1 MKYTNIKEAIFLER
15 INRFVARMNLDGKEE
30 YCHVKNT
37 GRCREL
43 FVPGARAL
51 VSKIDSAK
59 RKTQYDMISVYKGER
74 LVNVDSQA
82 PNQAAEEWLRAG
94 GLFPDI
100 TKLIR
105 EKTCGDSRIDLYA
118 ETEKR
123 RILVEVKGVTLEE
136 DGIVRFPDAPT
147 DRGIKHLGELEK
159 SLAAGFE
166 AYILFVIQMEGVRY
180 FEPNRAGHPEFADA
194 LARACQA
201 GVHILACD
209 CKVEPDSLAIGSEVP
224 VLLR

>member
-1 MKYTNIKEAIFLER
+1 MKYTNIKEGIFLER
-15 INRFVARMNLDGKEE
+15 LNRFVARVNLDGKEE

-43 FVPGARAL
+43 FVPDARVL
-51 VSKIDSAK
+51 VSEIDSAK
-59 RKTQYDMISVYKGER
+59 RKTKYDLISVYKEER

-82 PNQAAEEWLRAG
+82 PNQVAEEWLRAG
-94 GLFPDI
+94 GLCSGI
-100 TKLIR
+100 TKLVR
-105 EKTCGDSRIDLYA
+105 EKSYGDSRIDLYA
-118 ETEKR
+118 ETEKKK
-123 RILVEVKGVTLEE
+123 ILIEVKGVTLEE
-136 DGIVRFPDAPT
+136 DGVVRFPDAPT

-194 LARACQA
+194 LAKACQA

-209 CKVEPDSLAIGSEVP
+209 CKVGKDSLEMGSEVP

>member
-1 MKYTNIKEAIFLER
+1 M
-15 INRFVARMNLDGKEE
+15 
-30 YCHVKNT
+30 KNT
-37 GRCREL
+37 GRCKEL
-43 FVPGARAL
+43 FVPNTRVF
-51 VSKIDSAK
+51 VSEIDSTK
-59 RKTQYDMISVYKGER
+59 RKTRYDLISVYKGER

-82 PNQAAEEWLRAG
+82 PNQVAQEWVRAG
-94 GLFPDI
+94 GLCSGI

-105 EKTCGDSRIDLYA
+105 EKTYGDSRIDIYA

-123 RILVEVKGVTLEE
+123 KILVEVKGVTLEE

-159 SLAAGFE
+159 SLAAGIE

-194 LARACQA
+194 LAKACQA
-201 GVHILACD
+201 GVHILAYD
-209 CKVEPDSLAIGSEVP
+209 CKVGTDSLEISSEVP

>member
-1 MKYTNIKEAIFLER
+1 MLYER
-15 INRFVARMNLDGKEE
+15 IEEAVFRSRPNRFLAQVVTERGGEV
-30 YCHVKNT
+30 CHVKNT
-37 GRCREL
+37 GRCKEL
-43 FVPGARAL
+43 FVPNTRVF
-51 VSKIDSAK
+51 VSEIDSTK
-59 RKTQYDMISVYKGER
+59 RKTRYDLISVYKGER

-82 PNQAAEEWLRAG
+82 PNQVAQEWVRAG
-94 GLFPDI
+94 GLCSGI

-105 EKTCGDSRIDLYA
+105 EKTYGDSRIDIYA
-118 ETEKR
+118 ETEERK
-123 RILVEVKGVTLEE
+123 ILVEVKGVTLEE

-159 SLAAGFE
+159 SLAAGIE

-194 LARACQA
+194 LAKACQA
-201 GVHILACD
+201 GVHILAYD
-209 CKVEPDSLAIGSEVP
+209 CKVGTDSLEISSEVP

>member
-1 MKYTNIKEAIFLER
+1 MKYTNIKEGIFLER
-15 INRFVARMNLDGKEE
+15 LNRFVARVTVDGKEE

-37 GRCREL
+37 GRCKEL
-43 FVPGARAL
+43 FVPNTRVF
-51 VSKIDSAK
+51 VSEIDSTK
-59 RKTQYDMISVYKGER
+59 RKTRYDLISVYKGER

-82 PNQAAEEWLRAG
+82 PNQVAQEWVQAG
-94 GLFPDI
+94 GLCSGI

-105 EKTCGDSRIDLYA
+105 EKTYGDSRIDIYA

-123 RILVEVKGVTLEE
+123 KILVEVKGVTLEE

-159 SLAAGFE
+159 SLAAGIE

-194 LARACQA
+194 LAKACQA
-201 GVHILACD
+201 GVHILAYD
-209 CKVEPDSLAIGSEVP
+209 CKVGTDSLEISSEVP

>member
-1 MKYTNIKEAIFLER
+1 M
-15 INRFVARMNLDGKEE
+15 
-30 YCHVKNT
+30 KNT
-37 GRCREL
+37 GRCKEL
-43 FVPGARAL
+43 FVPNARVF
-51 VSKIDSAK
+51 VSEIDSTK
-59 RKTQYDMISVYKGER
+59 RKTRYDLISVYKGER

-82 PNQAAEEWLRAG
+82 PNQVAQEWVRAG
-94 GLFPDI
+94 GLCSGI

-105 EKTCGDSRIDLYA
+105 EKTYGDSRIDIYA
-118 ETEKR
+118 ETEERK
-123 RILVEVKGVTLEE
+123 ILVEVKGVTLEE

-159 SLAAGFE
+159 SLAAGIE

-194 LARACQA
+194 LAKACQA
-201 GVHILACD
+201 GVHILAYD
-209 CKVEPDSLAIGSEVP
+209 CKVGTDSLEISSEVP